1 MNVSPASNRRMMSPL
16 ELRSSLWLMVVDM
29 PPVSHLVLRPSSLA
43 VHLIQSRA
51 RLGCTRFG
59 SPGIFGVF
67 TG

>member
-1 MNVSPASNRRMMSPL
+1 MSRSPPTN
-16 ELRSSLWLMVVDM
+16 
-29 PPVSHLVLRPSSLA
+29 PPYNHHEPDDLHP
-43 VHLIQSRA
+43 IQSRA